1 MWAAQVEK
9 IFKLADG
16 TSVRD
21 SQDMKEA
28 ARQARDVAKAE
39 LMHHEENLVT
49 STRET
54 DRLLNE
60 YKWAAFNCTS
70 PFKVTWNA
78 ILKQKKKQMNR
89 IELIPLEMESNATE

>member
-60 YKWAAFNCTS
+60 YKWDAFNCTS

-78 ILKQKKKQMNR
+78 ILKQKKQMNR

>member
-1 MWAAQVEK
+1 
-9 IFKLADG
+9 
-16 TSVRD
+16 
-21 SQDMKEA
+21 MKEA

-60 YKWAAFNCTS
+60 YK
-70 PFKVTWNA
+70 
-78 ILKQKKKQMNR
+78 
-89 IELIPLEMESNATE
+89 